1 VAPSNSNVG
10 GNVVVV
16 VVVVVV
22 MMILD
27 IVKTETPLRKL
38 EKAEKWVKMGLCET
52 ATCQAEGI
60 AIEKWV
66 VN

>member
-1 VAPSNSNVG
+1 M
-10 GNVVVV
+10 VV